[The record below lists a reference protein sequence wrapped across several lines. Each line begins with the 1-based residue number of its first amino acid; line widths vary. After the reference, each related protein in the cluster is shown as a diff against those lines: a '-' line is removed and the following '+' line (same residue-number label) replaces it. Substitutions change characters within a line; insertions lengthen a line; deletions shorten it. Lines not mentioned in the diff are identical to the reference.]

1 MQLPPR
7 AADHFEDTHVAIEQ
21 QQSGQAAPT
30 TDAAP
35 VATAPA
41 FAGAARRRFAKS
53 GATVAVGAL
62 TLKSLPGMACTNPR
76 APSGMAS
83 SGLNSHKPGT
93 VVDSGRNCDW
103 WNSSQSTWDS
113 TCKRTSNFRATFTCG
128 QSSVFYNKKCSDII
142 AGPQSYDTQG
152 VARLCLAAYQNACTG
167 KTSFLTKNQVQSI
180 WNEYQTTGGG
190 ASGYYKPNSRTKW
203 YAADIA
209 TYLAGTMDN

>member
-21 QQSGQAAPT
+21 QQSGQSAPT

-35 VATAPA
+35 VAAAPA

-93 VVDSGRNCDW
+93 VVDAGRDCDW
-103 WNSSQSTWDS
+103 WNCNQSSWDQSCKS
-113 TCKRTSNFRATFTCG
+113 TSKFRSTFTCSR
-128 QSSVFYNKKCSDII
+128 SSSFYSKNCSDII
-142 AGPQSYDTQG
+142 ASQQSYDTCG
-152 VARLCLAAYQNACTG
+152 VARQCIAAYQNACAG
-167 KTSFLTKNQVQSI
+167 KTSFLTKTQVQSI
-180 WNEYQTTGGG
+180 WSEYQTTGGG
-190 ASGYYKPNSRTKW
+190 SSGYYKPNSRTKW

-209 TYLAGTMDN
+209 KYLAGTMDN